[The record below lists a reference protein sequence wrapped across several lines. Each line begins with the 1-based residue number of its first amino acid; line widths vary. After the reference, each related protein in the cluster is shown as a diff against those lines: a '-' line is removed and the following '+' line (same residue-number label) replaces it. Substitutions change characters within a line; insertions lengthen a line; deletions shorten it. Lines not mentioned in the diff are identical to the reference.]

1 MRQMANAI
9 LSLVVKYNMQGQV
22 LVESD
27 SLAFLEE
34 LDNQDIV
41 VQFVVSLG
49 DVDRG
54 IADAKATKSRGISL
68 KYGIEEINSE
78 VVDLIHK
85 KGYGL
90 ILWVINEPTD
100 IIATWTAQPDF
111 IQTDNA
117 DFKPYLE

>member
-22 LVESD
+22 LVESN

-68 KYGIEEINSE
+68 KYGIEEINSV

-117 DFKPYLE
+117 DFEPYLE